1 MWIVAEKRDS
11 VNTVWCL
18 VEEEKQEITQNQHRL
33 CLFAHSFL
41 RENDISVSAVNKAP
55 VEKRG

>member
-1 MWIVAEKRDS
+1 M
-11 VNTVWCL
+11 NTVWCL

-33 CLFAHSFL
+33 CLFAHLFL